1 MRSALPRIV
10 VALALPAV
18 LLAGCASADKP
29 AADTSTIAAAD
40 IPAALKAVT
49 VTGDVGKKPAVKLGQ
64 TPTILARSGVIVV
77 KPGSG
82 DTIKTGERVSVDYV
96 LINATSGKEA
106 DTSFGRQPASFVA
119 DPAKLMPGLANS
131 LIGQKVGSR
140 VLAGVAPR
148 DGFGVDGNSELGF
161 TKDDGLIFVLDVKS
175 ASTPLTKATGDTVA
189 PAAGLPTIKDGDSGP
204 TITMV
209 AGAKAPTTTVTQVLI
224 KGKGPV
230 VKSGQTVSVN
240 YVGQIF
246 GTNTVFDSSYKRGAA
261 ADFAVGT
268 GQTIAGFDKG
278 LVGQTVGSRVLLV
291 IPPAEGYGKAG
302 NSQAGIKGTD
312 TLVFVIDILDAY

>member
-1 MRSALPRIV
+1 
-10 VALALPAV
+10 
-18 LLAGCASADKP
+18 
-29 AADTSTIAAAD
+29 
-40 IPAALKAVT
+40 
-49 VTGDVGKKPAVKLGQ
+49 
-64 TPTILARSGVIVV
+64 
-77 KPGSG
+77 
-82 DTIKTGERVSVDYV
+82 
-96 LINATSGKEA
+96 
-106 DTSFGRQPASFVA
+106 
-119 DPAKLMPGLANS
+119 
-131 LIGQKVGSR
+131 
-140 VLAGVAPR
+140 
-148 DGFGVDGNSELGF
+148 
-161 TKDDGLIFVLDVKS
+161 VLDVKS
-175 ASTPLTKATGDTVA
+175 ASTPLKKATGDPVTPA
-189 PAAGLPTIKDGDSGP
+189 PGLPAVKDSTSGP

-209 AGAKAPTTTVTQVLI
+209 PAAKAPANTVTQVLI
-224 KGKGPV
+224 KGKGPA

-246 GTNTVFDSSYKRGAA
+246 GTSTVFDSSYKRGTP